1 MAWSSKRR
9 TTVMQKYDLVVIGA
23 GPAGLAGAL
32 QAHELGLSVVILDDG
47 KRPGGQIYRNLQN
60 LTDKMRPVLGKS
72 YRDGERLLRA
82 AKHMRLEIR
91 TEAAVWHISADKKVY
106 FVQKDEVA
114 AVEADAIMLATG
126 ALERPFPVP
135 GWTLPGVMTAGAAQ
149 IAMKSGAAIPAGRIV
164 LAGCGPLLYL
174 VAGQLAQAG
183 ADVRAVLDTTPRGN
197 YWRAIRHAALG
208 FTSLKQLFDGI
219 AMIRAIS
226 AHGIRRIRQVD
237 DIRIRGESCA
247 EAVEYSTL
255 RESGIVEAD
264 CILLHQGVVP
274 NIQLHRHQGCE
285 IQWDDSQLCFHP
297 TIDGNWQTSV
307 PGVFAVG
314 DNAGIMGAKAAEYS
328 ARLAAFHIAESK
340 QRVVDPKTKNFIQ
353 RKFRQLT
360 GIRKFLDTL
369 YRPPVQFRI
378 PTLENT
384 VICRCEEI
392 TAGEITDLAFAGCV
406 GPNQAKFFT
415 RCGMGP
421 CQGRNCGLTVTELF
435 SHATGKS
442 PDEVGYYTIRS
453 PIRPL
458 PLAALA
464 RVETNGAAADVEFS

>member
-1 MAWSSKRR
+1 M
-9 TTVMQKYDLVVIGA
+9 VVIGA

-47 KRPGGQIYRNLQN
+47 KRPGGQIYRNLEN
-60 LTDKMRPVLGKS
+60 LNDNMRSVLGKN
-72 YRDGERLLRA
+72 YQAGKRLLRT
-82 AKHMRLEIR
+82 AKHMGLDIR
-91 TEAAVWHISADKKVY
+91 AEAVVWHISAEKMVF
-106 FVQKDEVA
+106 FVHKDEVA
-114 AVEADAIMLATG
+114 VVEAEAIMLATG

-149 IAMKSGAAIPAGRIV
+149 IAMKSGSAIPAGRIV

-197 YWRAIRHAALG
+197 YWRALRYIKLG
-208 FTSLKQLFDGI
+208 STGLSQLFDGVR
-219 AMIRAIS
+219 MIRTMS
-226 AHGIRRIRQVD
+226 AYGIRRILQVE
-237 DIRIRGESCA
+237 DIRILGENRS
-247 EAVEYSTL
+247 EAVEYST
-255 RESGIVEAD
+255 RSESGIIEAD

-274 NIQLHRHQGCE
+274 NIQLYRHLGCE
-285 IQWDDSQLCFHP
+285 IKWTDSQLCFHP
-297 TIDGNWQTSV
+297 VVDGNWETSV
-307 PGVFAVG
+307 PGIFAVG
-314 DNAGIMGAKAAEYS
+314 DNACIMGAKAAQYS
-328 ARLAAFHIAESK
+328 ARLAALHIAENK
-340 QRVVDPKTKNFIQ
+340 KRIIDPKTRNSIQ
-353 RKFRQLT
+353 RKFRHHSE
-360 GIRKFLDTL
+360 IRKFIDTL
-369 YRPPVQFRI
+369 YRPPSQFRM
-378 PTLENT
+378 PTREST

-392 TAGEITDLAFAGCV
+392 TAGEITDLAAAGCV

-435 SHATGKS
+435 AHATGKS
-442 PDEVGYYTIRS
+442 PTEVGYYTIRS

-464 RVETNGAAADVEFS
+464 RVETNGLAADIEFS

>member
-9 TTVMQKYDLVVIGA
+9 TIAVKKYDLVVIGA

-32 QAHELGLSVVILDDG
+32 QAHELGLSIVVLDDG
-47 KRPGGQIYRNLQN
+47 KRPGGQIYRNLEN
-60 LTDKMRPVLGKS
+60 LTDKMRSILGKS
-72 YRDGERLLRA
+72 YLNGESLLGNA
-82 AKHMRLEIR
+82 QHMGLDIR
-91 TEAAVWHISADKKVY
+91 TEAVVWHVSAEKIVY

-114 AVEADAIMLATG
+114 AVEAEAIMLATG

-149 IAMKSGAAIPAGRIV
+149 IAMKSGSAIPAGRIV

-183 ADVRAVLDTTPRGN
+183 ADVQAVLDTTPRGN
-197 YWRAIRHAALG
+197 YWRAIRHTKLG
-208 FTSLKQLFDGI
+208 STSLKQLLDGI
-219 AMIRAIS
+219 GMIRAIS
-226 AHGIRRIRQVD
+226 AYGIRKIRQVD
-237 DIRIRGESCA
+237 DIRIRGENRA
-247 EAVEYSTL
+247 EAVEYSTP
-255 RESGIVEAD
+255 RESGIIEAD

-274 NIQLHRHQGCE
+274 NIQLYRHLGCE
-285 IQWDDSQLCFHP
+285 IKWDDSQLCFHP
-297 TIDGNWQTSV
+297 SIAGNWETSV

-328 ARLAAFHIAESK
+328 ARLAALHIAENNK
-340 QRVVDPKTKNFIQ
+340 RIVDPKIKNFIK

-360 GIRKFLDTL
+360 EIRKFLDTL
-369 YRPPVQFRI
+369 YRPPSQFRM
-378 PTLENT
+378 PTREDT

-392 TAGEITDLAFAGCV
+392 TAGEITDLAAAGCV

-435 SHATGKS
+435 AHATGKS
-442 PDEVGYYTIRS
+442 PSEVGYYTIRS

-464 RVETNGAAADVEFS
+464 RVETNGLAADIEFS